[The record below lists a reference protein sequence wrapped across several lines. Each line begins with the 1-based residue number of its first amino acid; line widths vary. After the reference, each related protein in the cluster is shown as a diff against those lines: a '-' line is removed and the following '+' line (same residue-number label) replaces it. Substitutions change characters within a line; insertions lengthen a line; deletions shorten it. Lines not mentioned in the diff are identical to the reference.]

1 MADVTRNSVERVR
14 MVATAMVAWFA
25 FFLQVPL
32 TIRTSLAKVMTLIGA
47 VLTYFGF
54 FTLLTNLIAAAVLSA
69 DFIAPKGRWGRQLS
83 RSITS
88 DNTYSV

>member
-1 MADVTRNSVERVR
+1 VVRIFPAGSADD
-14 MVATAMVAWFA
+14 
-25 FFLQVPL
+25 PH
-32 TIRTSLAKVMTLIGA
+32 LAREWNDVDRGGPD
-47 VLTYFGF
+47 VFSF